1 MSNEIPTTALGMFR
15 HLAARRPDAVQLIYF
30 DTVLS
35 VGEVDELSDAL
46 AAALESEGVG
56 PGERIAAFMQN
67 MPHYVITVLAAWKLG
82 AVFVPVNPML
92 RPAELVHQLDD
103 CGAVAL
109 VALDA
114 LWHDVA
120 ADVIGETKV
129 RTVIT
134 VGARSMQRRDDE
146 RLFAAVPVKA
156 CPGVLDFDRTV
167 AGYKGSRPAWHDP
180 APDDV
185 AFLCYTSGT
194 TGAPKGAMC
203 SNRNVIAVARATCEV
218 AEIGSHSRVLALA
231 PLFHITGLM
240 VQFVPALI
248 SGCPLVLSFRFHP
261 GVMLDS
267 IREHRPTFAV
277 GPVTAYI
284 GLLQDPAFTAADF
297 ASFDRVYSGGAPIS
311 PTIARSFEERTGKQ
325 LLGAYGMTEATAATH
340 LTPKGTRPPIDPNRG
355 ALAVGVP
362 IPGASVRIVDD
373 ESHDV
378 PNGTAGEIV
387 LCNPG
392 VIRGYWQHP
401 DATAE
406 TIRDGQLY
414 SGDIGVVDDD
424 GWLFLIDRK
433 KDLINCSGFK
443 VWPREVEDA
452 LYEHPGVMEAA
463 VVGMP
468 DSYRGETVK
477 AFVALKEPGSV
488 GPTELAE
495 FVRGRLAAYKRP
507 SEIKILDG
515 LPKTSS
521 GKILRRALRDTPPRS
536 LPSASLD

>member
-1 MSNEIPTTALGMFR
+1 M
-15 HLAARRPDAVQLIYF
+15 
-30 DTVLS
+30 
-35 VGEVDELSDAL
+35 
-46 AAALESEGVG
+46 
-56 PGERIAAFMQN
+56 
-67 MPHYVITVLAAWKLG
+67 
-82 AVFVPVNPML
+82 
-92 RPAELVHQLDD
+92 
-103 CGAVAL
+103 
-109 VALDA
+109 
-114 LWHDVA
+114 
-120 ADVIGETKV
+120 
-129 RTVIT
+129 
-134 VGARSMQRRDDE
+134 
-146 RLFAAVPVKA
+146 
-156 CPGVLDFDRTV
+156 
-167 AGYKGSRPAWHDP
+167 
-180 APDDV
+180 
-185 AFLCYTSGT
+185 
-194 TGAPKGAMC
+194 
-203 SNRNVIAVARATCEV
+203 
-218 AEIGSHSRVLALA
+218 
-231 PLFHITGLM
+231 
-240 VQFVPALI
+240 
-248 SGCPLVLSFRFHP
+248 
-261 GVMLDS
+261 
-267 IREHRPTFAV
+267 
-277 GPVTAYI
+277 
-284 GLLQDPAFTAADF
+284 
-297 ASFDRVYSGGAPIS
+297 
-311 PTIARSFEERTGKQ
+311 
-325 LLGAYGMTEATAATH
+325 
-340 LTPKGTRPPIDPNRG
+340 
-355 ALAVGVP
+355 
-362 IPGASVRIVDD
+362 DD

-424 GWLFLIDRK
+424 GWLFLVDRK

-495 FVRGRLAAYKRP
+495 FVRDRLAAYKRP
-507 SEIKILDG
+507 SEIEILDG